1 MSTDSFIQAAEKL
14 LELIFVENLCV
25 DFENHYILNDECNQ
39 MQPQAVYAKVQRRP
53 RSPLYGGV
61 GILGGAGAVDIISN
75 SSKDDGTQYRSF
87 HVTLFKD
94 KVYDDYG
101 FSVSDGLYERGV
113 YINRIRSGGPADVVG
128 LLKPFDRIM
137 QVCLRCS
144 RAQSS
149 LQSSD

>member
-1 MSTDSFIQAAEKL
+1 ML
-14 LELIFVENLCV
+14 
-25 DFENHYILNDECNQ
+25 
-39 MQPQAVYAKVQRRP
+39 
-53 RSPLYGGV
+53 GGV
-61 GILGGAGAVDIISN
+61 GADIISN

-113 YINRIRSGGPADVVG
+113 YINRIRTGGPADVVG

-137 QVCLRCS
+137 QVCNS
-144 RAQSS
+144 TQPSS
-149 LQSSD
+149 TDIHFLQNDCIELCRIFLTIQVNDTKTKDFDCCLTVPLIASAGDKIELILQRPANE